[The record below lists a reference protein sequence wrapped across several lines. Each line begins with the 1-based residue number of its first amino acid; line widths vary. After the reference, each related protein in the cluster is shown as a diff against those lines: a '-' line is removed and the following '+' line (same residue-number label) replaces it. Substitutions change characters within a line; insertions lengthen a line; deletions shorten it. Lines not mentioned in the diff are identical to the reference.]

1 MTSGNSLNI
10 ITENINGIQS
20 FEKRLKLIEE

>member
-20 FEKRLKLIEE
+20 FEKRLKLVEE